1 MLSQPKCKNILYCS
15 RVRKALTH
23 AFLSATIR
31 LQKSNA
37 KRQFA
42 VTILSINKTRNK
54 HSVFKRTSFVSQQA
68 SDFFCKRRPMKEK
81 IKSEFQE
88 FKTLLR
94 SVPAPVVSIFVVTV
108 VIMNLLANK
117 SIDLK
122 VDWLALDAGFI
133 VSWATFLSMDVIAK
147 HFGPKAAN
155 QISVFAVLVNLAVAL
170 ILFVGSVIPGTW
182 GESYVE
188 GSQGVINSA
197 LDNTFGGTWYVLLGS
212 TVAFVAS
219 AFVNNFINWS
229 IGKALKDKKDNF
241 FVFALRTY
249 VSTAVGQFVDNLIF
263 AFIVSLNFF
272 GWSPLQCVTCAL
284 TGMVAEL
291 LFEVVFSHLGY
302 LICKKWK
309 KDNVGEA
316 YFALRAQKEQT
327 V

>member
-1 MLSQPKCKNILYCS
+1 M
-15 RVRKALTH
+15 
-23 AFLSATIR
+23 
-31 LQKSNA
+31 
-37 KRQFA
+37 
-42 VTILSINKTRNK
+42 
-54 HSVFKRTSFVSQQA
+54 
-68 SDFFCKRRPMKEK
+68 
-81 IKSEFQE
+81 
-88 FKTLLR
+88 
-94 SVPAPVVSIFVVTV
+94 
-108 VIMNLLANK
+108 
-117 SIDLK
+117 
-122 VDWLALDAGFI
+122 
-133 VSWATFLSMDVIAK
+133 
-147 HFGPKAAN
+147 
-155 QISVFAVLVNLAVAL
+155 
-170 ILFVGSVIPGTW
+170 GSVIPGTW

-241 FVFALRTY
+241 FAFALRTY